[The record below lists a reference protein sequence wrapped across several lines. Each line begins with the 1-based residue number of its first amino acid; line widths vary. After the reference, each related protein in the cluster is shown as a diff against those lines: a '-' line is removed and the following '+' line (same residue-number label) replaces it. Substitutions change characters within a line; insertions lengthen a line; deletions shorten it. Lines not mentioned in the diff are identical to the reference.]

1 MQYRP
6 VLIDDLSEKTKSIF
20 TQYGVVRAA
29 VFGSCA
35 RGEMKR
41 GSDVDIIVEFDEV
54 KGLFVLVEL
63 KNRLENKIGRKVDLV
78 TMQGLNRS
86 SIKEDVMSE
95 AKTIYEQAS

>member
-1 MQYRP
+1 MQYRA
-6 VLIDDLSEKTKSIF
+6 VTADELSEKTKTIF
-20 TQYGVVRAA
+20 EQYGVIRAS

-41 GSDVDIIVEFDEV
+41 GSDIDIIVEFNEV

-63 KNRLENKIGRKVDLV
+63 KNRLEHKIGRKVDLV
-78 TMQGLNRS
+78 TEQGLKRS
-86 SIKEDVMSE
+86 SIKDEVTAE